1 MEPVEAIEGSVE
13 VGAEAVEGP
22 DRREEAEADR
32 REEAMGADRREEAEA
47 SLSHVRHPHLPRI
60 ASASGCS
67 AEVDPA
73 AAEEVDPA
81 AAAAEVAAEVEVDPA
96 AAKAGVDPT
105 T

>member
-1 MEPVEAIEGSVE
+1 LEEAEGSVE
-13 VGAEAVEGP
+13 GSDRMEAGGADGADGREAGG
-22 DRREEAEADR
+22 AG
-32 REEAMGADRREEAEA
+32 GADRGEAAEA

-73 AAEEVDPA
+73 AAEEEADP
-81 AAAAEVAAEVEVDPA
+81 AAAAEVAAEVDPAA

>member
-1 MEPVEAIEGSVE
+1 MEAIE
-13 VGAEAVEGP
+13 
-22 DRREEAEADR
+22 
-32 REEAMGADRREEAEA
+32 GADRREAAEA
-47 SLSHVRHPHLPRI
+47 IEGADRGEGSHVRHPHLPRT

-73 AAEEVDPA
+73 AAADPADPADPA
-81 AAAAEVAAEVEVDPA
+81 AAAAEEADPA